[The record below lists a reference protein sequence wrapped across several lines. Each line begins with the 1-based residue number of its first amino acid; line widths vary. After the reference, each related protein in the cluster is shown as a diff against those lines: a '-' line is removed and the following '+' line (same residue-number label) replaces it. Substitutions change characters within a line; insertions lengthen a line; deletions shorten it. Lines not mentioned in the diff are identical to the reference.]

1 MEIIREIY
9 NNKNKCDISVK
20 NGYATLCD
28 SVFISDF
35 DFDSPYIIPVIKAS
49 TGERKKIFY
58 PYDKNSRL
66 IPELELKKDKHI
78 YVYLK
83 ENKERLLKRSNERDS
98 DKYWYAFGR
107 SQALNDTYKNKLAI
121 NSLIRN
127 ETDFKFVKAPSG
139 VGVYGGLYIVS
150 ETIPIDDIKN
160 ALRSEEFMSFVS
172 LIGKY
177 KSGGYYSYS
186 SKDVK
191 AYLDYKF
198 ACDGG

>member
-66 IPELELKKDKHI
+66 IPELELKKDKRI
-78 YVYLK
+78 YAYLK
-83 ENKERLLKRSNERDS
+83 KIRKDFSNEAMKKIQIS
-98 DKYWYAFGR
+98 IGMP
-107 SQALNDTYKNKLAI
+107 LV
-121 NSLIRN
+121 
-127 ETDFKFVKAPSG
+127 EVK
-139 VGVYGGLYIVS
+139 
-150 ETIPIDDIKN
+150 
-160 ALRSEEFMSFVS
+160 R
-172 LIGKY
+172 
-177 KSGGYYSYS
+177 
-186 SKDVK
+186 
-191 AYLDYKF
+191 
-198 ACDGG
+198 